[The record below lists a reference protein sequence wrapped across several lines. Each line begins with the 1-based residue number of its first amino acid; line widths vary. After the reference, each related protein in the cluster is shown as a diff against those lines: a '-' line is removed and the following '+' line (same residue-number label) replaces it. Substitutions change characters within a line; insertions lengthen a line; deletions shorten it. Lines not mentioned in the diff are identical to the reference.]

1 MRRCLFVVFF
11 IALAAATARPA
22 LANITGASISGAPS
36 FTGLCPHTM
45 TFSGTVTGTPGTT
58 FTYAFNRFIN
68 GAQQVADQGA
78 HVMPASG
85 QFPVSDSI
93 DVNSSTSGATF
104 DQIWVHGIA
113 GGQMDVYSNKQPFA
127 VNCRVAYPIG
137 IGPGVTSAI
146 ETTVAL
152 APSNMLNTYAY
163 REVQMAGGG
172 TLGFDV
178 CTYFVQGGA
187 GSYREDAWAGKEIVV
202 GYEQQQQSSCDFQGD
217 YVYRGA
223 VKFDLSSLAG
233 KTVKKAILTFH
244 IRGSHQPLPVAI
256 PLNCAAGVFIG
267 TTDWTVGPYPESWE
281 VPVGDSVGP
290 VDQIGW
296 NVSPIDVT
304 SRVSSWVHGDVPN
317 DGFTMKGKMENLNA
331 TGVDICSTYYNQ
343 FKLTVT
349 YI

>member
-1 MRRCLFVVFF
+1 MRRSLFVVFF
-11 IALAAATARPA
+11 IALTMVTARPA
-22 LANITGASISGAPS
+22 LANITGASISGAAS
-36 FTGLCPHTM
+36 FTGVCPHSM
-45 TFSGTVTGTPGTT
+45 TFSGTITGTPGTT

-68 GAQQVADQGA
+68 GAQQITDQGA
-78 HVMPASG
+78 HLMPASG

-93 DVNSSTSGATF
+93 TISSATSGATF

-127 VNCRVAYPIG
+127 VTCRVEFPAG
-137 IGPGVTSAI
+137 IGHGVFSAM

-163 REVQMAGGG
+163 REAQMSGDPK
-172 TLGFDV
+172 GFDV
-178 CTYFVQGGA
+178 CNYFVDGGA
-187 GSYREDAWAGKEIVV
+187 GSYREDAWAGKELVV
-202 GYEQQQQSSCDFQGD
+202 GFEQQQHSTCDFQGD

-233 KTVKKAILTFH
+233 KTVQKATLTFH
-244 IRGSHQPLPVAI
+244 IRSSHQPLPVAI
-256 PLNCAAGVFIG
+256 PLNCAAGVFMG
-267 TTDWTVGPYPESWE
+267 TTDWTVGSYPVSWE
-281 VPVGDSVGP
+281 VPVGDPVGP
-290 VDQIGW
+290 VVQIGW
-296 NVSPIDVT
+296 NVAPLDVT

-317 DGFTMKGKMENLNA
+317 DGFTMKGKMEDLHA